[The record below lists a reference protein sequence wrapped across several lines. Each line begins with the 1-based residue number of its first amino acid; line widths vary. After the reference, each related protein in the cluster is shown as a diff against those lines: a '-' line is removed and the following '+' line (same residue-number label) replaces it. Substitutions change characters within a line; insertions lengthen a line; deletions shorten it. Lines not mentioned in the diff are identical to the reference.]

1 MKSKRLNSI
10 NPVQLIAFFK
20 TSLAMK
26 HTSLSLKFGFPKMH
40 REEKNLSYTIKN
52 ESEPY
57 SLFMLCSQSFSLK
70 ATFMKNST
78 SV

>member
-1 MKSKRLNSI
+1 ML
-10 NPVQLIAFFK
+10 FFK
-20 TSLAMK
+20 TSLVMK
-26 HTSLSLKFGFPKMH
+26 HTSLSLKFGFPKTH
-40 REEKNLSYTIKN
+40 VEEKKNLSYTIKN

-57 SLFMLCSQSFSLK
+57 SLFMLCSQSLPLK